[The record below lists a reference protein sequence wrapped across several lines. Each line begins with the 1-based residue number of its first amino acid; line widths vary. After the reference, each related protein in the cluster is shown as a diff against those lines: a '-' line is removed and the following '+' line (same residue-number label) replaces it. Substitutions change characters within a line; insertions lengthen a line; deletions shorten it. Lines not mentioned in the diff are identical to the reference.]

1 MSVDFQEQKTDAV
14 GGSVLAWRNAVA
26 VIFALSGLTFASY
39 IGRLPQVRD
48 DLQATTLQVALLTFG
63 LAVGSVVGLV
73 GSGALAARFGARRV
87 IAVTLPA
94 LGVTMIAAAA
104 GAQSGIYALTLL
116 PLVLVGLS
124 HGITDV
130 CMNLSGAE
138 NERALGRTVM
148 PAFHAAFSM
157 GTVAGALTAAAAQ
170 AAHVPLLPHL
180 LVVNG
185 VLLVA
190 GWFALRHV
198 PYEAHDADDHAP
210 VSRRERLAV
219 WREPRTLLI
228 GLMVLGM
235 ALTEGSANDWL
246 ALAMVDDHGT
256 SKTVG
261 TLTFAVF
268 VTFMTIGR
276 LAGTRVLDA
285 YGRVRTLRACGGLA
299 FVGLSLV
306 IFGPTWA
313 AYVGVA
319 LWGLGASLGFPV
331 GMSAAADEPRMAAAR
346 VSVVSTIGYLS
357 FLAGPPII
365 GALGEYVTLLYALI
379 LVLVAVA
386 VAVVVAP
393 AAREPEEAESSA
405 Q

>member
-1 MSVDFQEQKTDAV
+1 MSVDLQDQKADATP
-14 GGSVLAWRNAVA
+14 GSVLAWRNAVF

-39 IGRLPQVRD
+39 LGRLPQVRD
-48 DLQATTLQVALLTFG
+48 DLGASTLQVSLLTFG
-63 LAVGSVVGLV
+63 LAVGSVVGLL

-87 IAVTLPA
+87 MAVTLPA

-104 GAQSGIYALTLL
+104 GAQSGVYALTLL
-116 PLVLVGLS
+116 PLILVGLS
-124 HGITDV
+124 HGVTDV

-148 PAFHAAFSM
+148 PAFHAAFSL

-180 LVVNG
+180 AVVNI
-185 VLLVA
+185 VLLIA

-198 PYEAHDADDHAP
+198 PFEAHDADDHAP
-210 VSRRERLAV
+210 VTRRERLAV
-219 WREPRTLLI
+219 WREPRILLI

-276 LAGTRVLDA
+276 LAGTKVLDRF
-285 YGRVRTLRACGGLA
+285 GRVPTLRACGGLA

-313 AYVGVA
+313 AYIGVA

-331 GMSAAADEPRMAAAR
+331 GMSAAADDPRMAAAR
-346 VSVVSTIGYLS
+346 VSVVSTVGYLS

-365 GALGEYVTLLYALI
+365 GFLGAHVTLLYALI
-379 LVLVAVA
+379 VVLVAVA
-386 VAVVVAP
+386 VAVLVAP
-393 AAREPEEAESSA
+393 AAREPSRSLP
-405 Q
+405 

>member
-1 MSVDFQEQKTDAV
+1 MSVATEDRTAP
-14 GGSVLAWRNAVA
+14 GSVLAWRNGVF

-39 IGRLPQVRD
+39 LGRLPQVRD
-48 DLQATTLQVALLTFG
+48 DLGASTLQVSMLTFG
-63 LAVGSVVGLV
+63 LAIGSVVGLV
-73 GSGALAARFGARRV
+73 GSGALAARFGSRRV
-87 IAVTLPA
+87 LAVTLPA

-104 GAQSGIYALTLL
+104 GAQSGSYLFTLL
-116 PLVLVGLS
+116 PLAAVGLA

-138 NERALGRTVM
+138 NERALGRVVM
-148 PAFHAAFSM
+148 PAFHAGFSL

-170 AAHVPLLPHL
+170 AAHIPLLPHL
-180 LVVNG
+180 VAVNG
-185 VLLVA
+185 VLLLA

-198 PYEAHDADDHAP
+198 PFIAHDAHEHAP
-210 VSRRERLAV
+210 VSRREQRAV
-219 WREPRTLLI
+219 WREPRTLMI

-261 TLTFAVF
+261 TITFAVF
-268 VTFMTIGR
+268 VTFMTVGR
-276 LAGTRVLDA
+276 FAGTRVLDRF
-285 YGRVRTLRACGGLA
+285 GRVRTLRGCGVLAFIGLA
-299 FVGLSLV
+299 LV

-313 AYVGVA
+313 AFIGVA
-319 LWGLGASLGFPV
+319 FWGLGASLGFPV
-331 GMSAAADEPRMAAAR
+331 GMSAAADDPRLAAAR

-357 FLAGPPII
+357 FLAGPPVI
-365 GALGEYVTLLYALI
+365 GVLGEYVTLLYALVV
-379 LVLVAVA
+379 VLVAVA

-393 AAREPEEAESSA
+393 FAREPAAREPGTVE
-405 Q
+405 

>member
-1 MSVDFQEQKTDAV
+1 MSVDLQDQKADATP
-14 GGSVLAWRNAVA
+14 GSVLAWRNAVF

-39 IGRLPQVRD
+39 LGRLPQVRD
-48 DLQATTLQVALLTFG
+48 DLGATTLQVSLLTFG
-63 LAVGSVVGLV
+63 LAVGSVVGLL

-87 IAVTLPA
+87 MAVTLPA

-104 GAQSGIYALTLL
+104 GAQSGVYALTLL
-116 PLVLVGLS
+116 PLILVGLS
-124 HGITDV
+124 HGVTDV

-148 PAFHAAFSM
+148 PAFHAAFSL

-180 LVVNG
+180 AVVNI
-185 VLLVA
+185 VLLIA

-198 PYEAHDADDHAP
+198 PFEAHDADDHAP
-210 VSRRERLAV
+210 VTRRERLAV
-219 WREPRTLLI
+219 WREPRILLI

-276 LAGTRVLDA
+276 LAGTKVLDRF
-285 YGRVRTLRACGGLA
+285 GRVPTLRACGGLA

-313 AYVGVA
+313 AYIGVA

-331 GMSAAADEPRMAAAR
+331 GMSAAADDPRMAAAR
-346 VSVVSTIGYLS
+346 VSVVSTVGYLS

-365 GALGEYVTLLYALI
+365 GFLGAHVTLLYALI
-379 LVLVAVA
+379 VVLVAVA
-386 VAVVVAP
+386 VAVLVAP
-393 AAREPEEAESSA
+393 AAREPSRSLP
-405 Q
+405 

>member
-1 MSVDFQEQKTDAV
+1 MDLQDQKADATP
-14 GGSVLAWRNAVA
+14 GSVLAWRNAVF

-39 IGRLPQVRD
+39 LGRLPQVRD
-48 DLQATTLQVALLTFG
+48 DLGASTLQVSLLTFG
-63 LAVGSVVGLV
+63 LAVGSVVGLL

-87 IAVTLPA
+87 MAVTLPA

-104 GAQSGIYALTLL
+104 GAQSGVYALTLL
-116 PLVLVGLS
+116 PLILVGLS
-124 HGITDV
+124 HGVTDV

-148 PAFHAAFSM
+148 PAFHAAFSL

-180 LVVNG
+180 AVVNI
-185 VLLVA
+185 VLLIA

-198 PYEAHDADDHAP
+198 PFEAHDADDHAP
-210 VSRRERLAV
+210 VTRRERLAV
-219 WREPRTLLI
+219 WREPRILLI

-276 LAGTRVLDA
+276 LAGTKVLDRF
-285 YGRVRTLRACGGLA
+285 GRVPTLRACGGLA

-313 AYVGVA
+313 AYIGVA

-331 GMSAAADEPRMAAAR
+331 GMSAAADDPRMAAAR
-346 VSVVSTIGYLS
+346 VSVVSTVGYLS

-365 GALGEYVTLLYALI
+365 GFLGAHVTLLYALI
-379 LVLVAVA
+379 VVLVAVA
-386 VAVVVAP
+386 VAVLVAP
-393 AAREPEEAESSA
+393 AAREPSRSLP
-405 Q
+405 

>member
-1 MSVDFQEQKTDAV
+1 M
-14 GGSVLAWRNAVA
+14 LAWRNAVA

-39 IGRLPQVRD
+39 LGRLPQVRD
-48 DLQATTLQVALLTFG
+48 DLGASTLQVSLLTFG

-73 GSGALAARFGARRV
+73 GSGALSARFGARRV
-87 IAVTLPA
+87 MAVTLPV

-104 GAQSGIYALTLL
+104 GAQLGSYALTLL
-116 PLVLVGLS
+116 PLILVGLA

-138 NERALGRTVM
+138 NERAIGRTVM
-148 PAFHAAFSM
+148 PAFHAAFSL

-180 LVVNG
+180 IAVNG

-198 PYEAHDADDHAP
+198 PYEAHDAHEHAP

-276 LAGTRVLDA
+276 FAGTKVLDA
-285 YGRVRTLRACGGLA
+285 YGRVATLRACGVLA
-299 FVGLSLV
+299 FAGLSLV

-313 AYVGVA
+313 AYPGVA

-331 GMSAAADEPRMAAAR
+331 GMSAAADDPRMAAAR

-386 VAVVVAP
+386 VTIVVAP
-393 AAREPEEAESSA
+393 AARESSRDL
-405 Q
+405 

>member
-1 MSVDFQEQKTDAV
+1 MSVDFQERKAQAAP
-14 GGSVLAWRNAVA
+14 GSVLAWRNGVF

-39 IGRLPQVRD
+39 LGRLPQVRD
-48 DLQATTLQVALLTFG
+48 DLGATTLQVSLLTFG
-63 LAVGSVVGLV
+63 LAVGSVVGLL

-87 IAVTLPA
+87 MAVTVPA

-104 GAQSGIYALTLL
+104 GAQSGVYLLTLL

-124 HGITDV
+124 HGVTDV

-148 PAFHAAFSM
+148 PAFHAAFSL

-170 AAHVPLLPHL
+170 AAHVPLLAHL
-180 LVVNG
+180 LVVNA
-185 VLLVA
+185 VLLIA
-190 GWFALRHV
+190 GWFALRQV
-198 PYEAHDADDHAP
+198 PYEAHDAADHAP

-219 WREPRTLLI
+219 WREPRTLVI

-276 LAGTRVLDA
+276 FAGTKVLDRF
-285 YGRVRTLRACGGLA
+285 GRVPTLRACGVLA
-299 FVGLSLV
+299 FAGLSLV

-331 GMSAAADEPRMAAAR
+331 GMSAAADDPRMAAAR

-365 GALGEYVTLLYALI
+365 GALGSRITLLSALI
-379 LVLVAVA
+379 VVLGAVA
-386 VAVVVAP
+386 VAIVVAP
-393 AAREPEEAESSA
+393 AAREPARASR
-405 Q
+405 

>member
-1 MSVDFQEQKTDAV
+1 MSVDFRERTAAP
-14 GGSVLAWRNAVA
+14 GASVTAWRNAVFA
-26 VIFALSGLTFASY
+26 IFALSGLTFASY
-39 IGRLPQVRD
+39 LGRLPQVRD
-48 DLQATTLQVALLTFG
+48 DLGVSTLQVSLLTFG

-73 GSGALAARFGARRV
+73 GSGALAARFGSRRV
-87 IAVTLPA
+87 MAVTLPL
-94 LGVTMIAAAA
+94 LGVSMIAAAA
-104 GAQSGIYALTLL
+104 SAQAGVYAATLG
-116 PLVLVGLS
+116 VLVIVGLA

-138 NERALGRTVM
+138 NERALGKTVM

-157 GTVAGALTAAAAQ
+157 GTVIGALTAAAAQ
-170 AAHVPLLPHL
+170 AAQIPLLPHL
-180 LVVNG
+180 IGVNA
-185 VLLVA
+185 VLLIA

-198 PYEAHDADDHAP
+198 PYVAHDADEHAP

-261 TLTFAVF
+261 TVTFAVF

-276 LAGTRVLDA
+276 LAGTRVLDRH
-285 YGRVRTLRACGGLA
+285 GRVATLRACGLLALAGLA
-299 FVGLSLV
+299 MV
-306 IFGPTWA
+306 IFGPTWLA
-313 AYVGVA
+313 FPGVA

-331 GMSAAADEPRMAAAR
+331 GMSAAADDPRMAAAR

-357 FLAGPPII
+357 FLAGPPVI
-365 GALGEYVTLLYALI
+365 GALGEYITLLYALI
-379 LVLVAVA
+379 VVLVAVA

-393 AAREPEEAESSA
+393 AAREPARSA
-405 Q
+405 

>member
-1 MSVDFQEQKTDAV
+1 MTAVDERPVV
-14 GGSVLAWRNAVA
+14 GGSVVAWRNAVA

-39 IGRLPQVRD
+39 LGRLPQVRD
-48 DLQATTLQVALLTFG
+48 DLGVDTLRVSLLTFG

-87 IAVTLPA
+87 IAVTLPM

-104 GAQSGIYALTLL
+104 GAQSGNYAFTLV
-116 PLVLVGLS
+116 PLVLVGLA
-124 HGITDV
+124 HGVTDV

-148 PAFHAAFSM
+148 PAFHAAFSL
-157 GTVAGALTAAAAQ
+157 GTVVGALTAAAAQ
-170 AAHVPLLPHL
+170 AAHIGLLPHL

-198 PYEAHDADDHAP
+198 PFEAHDADDHAP

-228 GLMVLGM
+228 GVMVLGM

-256 SKTVG
+256 SKSVG

-268 VTFMTIGR
+268 VTFMTVGR
-276 LAGTRVLDA
+276 LAGTRVLDRF
-285 YGRVRTLRACGGLA
+285 GRVRTLRACGVLA

-306 IFGPTWA
+306 IFGPTWL
-313 AYVGVA
+313 AYAGVA
-319 LWGLGASLGFPV
+319 LWGVGASLGFPV
-331 GMSAAADEPRMAAAR
+331 GMSAAADEPRLAAAR
-346 VSVVSTIGYLS
+346 VSVVSTVGYLS

-365 GALGEYVTLLYALI
+365 GALGQYVTLLNALI

-386 VAVVVAP
+386 VTVVVAP
-393 AAREPEEAESSA
+393 AAREPGGPAPS
-405 Q
+405 

>member
-1 MSVDFQEQKTDAV
+1 MDLQDQKADATP
-14 GGSVLAWRNAVA
+14 GSVLAWRNAVF

-39 IGRLPQVRD
+39 LGRLPQVRD
-48 DLQATTLQVALLTFG
+48 DLGATTLQVSLLTFG
-63 LAVGSVVGLV
+63 LAVGSVVGLL

-87 IAVTLPA
+87 MAVTLPA

-104 GAQSGIYALTLL
+104 GAQSGVYALTLL
-116 PLVLVGLS
+116 PLILVGLS
-124 HGITDV
+124 HGVTDV

-148 PAFHAAFSM
+148 PAFHAAFSL

-180 LVVNG
+180 AVVNI
-185 VLLVA
+185 VLLIA

-198 PYEAHDADDHAP
+198 PFEAHDADDHAP
-210 VSRRERLAV
+210 VTRRERLAV
-219 WREPRTLLI
+219 WREPRILLI

-276 LAGTRVLDA
+276 LAGTKVLDRF
-285 YGRVRTLRACGGLA
+285 GRVPTLRACGGLA

-313 AYVGVA
+313 AYIGVA

-331 GMSAAADEPRMAAAR
+331 GMSAAADDPRMAAAR
-346 VSVVSTIGYLS
+346 VSVVSTVGYLS

-365 GALGEYVTLLYALI
+365 GFLGAHVTLLYALI
-379 LVLVAVA
+379 VVLVAVA
-386 VAVVVAP
+386 VAVLVAP
-393 AAREPEEAESSA
+393 AAREPSRSLP
-405 Q
+405 